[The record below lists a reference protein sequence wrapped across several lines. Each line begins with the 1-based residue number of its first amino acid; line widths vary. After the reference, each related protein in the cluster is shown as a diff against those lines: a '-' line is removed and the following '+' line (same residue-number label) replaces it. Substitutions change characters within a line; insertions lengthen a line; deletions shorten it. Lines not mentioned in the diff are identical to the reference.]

1 MLMDDLDEPD
11 IPVLPDWIHALEAR
25 AETPVTRA
33 GGIELQW
40 RIWGEGEPLVLLHG
54 GHGSWQHW
62 VRNIEPLSEHFRVM
76 AVDLPAFGDSDS
88 YETDDLHDY
97 AGLVAEGLDTL
108 APGVPVRGA
117 GFSFGSVIGSLMLK
131 QVRAGVESWALLGSP
146 ILGGRTEV
154 GARLR
159 KWRGMPIP
167 EHRAAAHAHNV
178 GELMLTGPDSVT
190 DEATAIQMA
199 HAEKARGMFRG
210 LFSKLDV
217 PAELAGYEGELTVIY
232 GDRDAIAGDHLD
244 ERRETIATLRP
255 DAEFHVIPGAGHWVQ
270 YMAPDRVNDILL
282 RRFGA

>member
-1 MLMDDLDEPD
+1 MLLDDLDEPD
-11 IPVLPDWIHALEAR
+11 IPMLPDWIHDLEAR

-33 GGIELQW
+33 GGVALQW
-40 RIWGEGEPLVLLHG
+40 HVWGEGRPVVLLHG

-62 VRNIEPLSEHFRVM
+62 VRNIEPLSRHFRVM
-76 AVDLPAFGDSDS
+76 AVDLPSFGDSDS
-88 YETDDLHDY
+88 YETEDLHDY
-97 AGLVAEGLDTL
+97 AGLVAQGLGEL
-108 APGVPVRGA
+108 APGEPVRGA

-131 QVRAGVESWALLGSP
+131 QVAAGVESWALLGSP

-154 GARLR
+154 GARLK

-178 GELMLTGPDSVT
+178 GELMLTGPESIT

-217 PAELAGYEGELTVIY
+217 PAELAAFPGKLTVIY
-232 GDRDAIAGDHLD
+232 GERDSIAENHLE
-244 ERRETIATLRP
+244 ERAANIARVRP

-270 YMAPDRVNDILL
+270 YMAADPVNEILM
-282 RRFGA
+282 RRFD

>member
-1 MLMDDLDEPD
+1 MLLDDLDEPD
-11 IPVLPDWIHALEAR
+11 IPTLPDWIRDLQAR
-25 AETPVTRA
+25 AETPVTTA
-33 GGIELQW
+33 GGVRLQW
-40 RIWGEGEPLVLLHG
+40 HVWGEGRPLVLLHG

-62 VRNIEPLSEHFRVM
+62 VRNIEPLSRHFRVM
-76 AVDLPAFGDSDS
+76 AVDLPSFGDSDS
-88 YETDDLHDY
+88 YETEDLHDY
-97 AGLVAEGLDTL
+97 AGLVAQGLGEL
-108 APGVPVRGA
+108 APGEPVRGA

-131 QVRAGVESWALLGSP
+131 QVEAGVESWALLGSP

-154 GARLR
+154 GPRLK

-178 GELMLTGPDSVT
+178 GELMLTGLESVT

-217 PAELAGYEGELTVIY
+217 PAELKAFPGRLTVIY
-232 GDRDAIAGDHLD
+232 GERDAIAEHHLE
-244 ERRETIATLRP
+244 ERRANISEVRP

-270 YMAPDRVNDILL
+270 YMAADAVNEILA
-282 RRFGA
+282 RRLD